1 MHFILLFSILISF
14 SSQASD
20 DFCKLID
27 NSFLKYNWG
36 ISNCKDYN
44 FKTYNKSFN
53 NTDIVFTEIGDSQ
66 LETVII
72 MCGVHGDEI
81 TPIKFCFD
89 VLKNKESYKK
99 YRIVIAPLVAP
110 DSFFSEKPSRTNANG
125 VDVNRNLPTKDW
137 DKFALKKWKHNHKE
151 DKRRYPGPYA
161 NSEIETKFQVYLI
174 EKFKPK
180 MIISVHSPLTLFDYD
195 GPQIDTMGETHFG
208 PMLLD
213 IMSKKSKNY
222 QVKDYPYYPGSLG
235 NYAGYERKIPTFT
248 LELPSSDYTKHQVY
262 WDMFKDAINFALN
275 NDISK
280 SK

>member
-1 MHFILLFSILISF
+1 MKYLILLFLSLPIFADTNFCTLMDQSF
-14 SSQASD
+14 
-20 DFCKLID
+20 K
-27 NSFLKYNWG
+27 KYDWG
-36 ISNCKDYN
+36 DSNCSSYN
-44 FKTYNKSFN
+44 FQKYEQSMQKN
-53 NTDIVFTEIGDSQ
+53 DIVFTEIGDSK
-66 LETVII
+66 LDTVII

-89 VLKNKESYKK
+89 VLKNKDSYKK

-110 DSFFSEKPSRTNANG
+110 DSFFTEKPTRTNANG
-125 VDVNRNLPTKDW
+125 VDVNRNFPTNDW

-151 DKRRYPGPYA
+151 DKRRYPGPNS
-161 NSEIETKFQVYLI
+161 NSEVETKFQIHLI

-195 GPQIDTMGETHFG
+195 GPQINTMGETHFG

-222 QVKDYPYYPGSLG
+222 KVQDYPYFPGSLG

-248 LELPSSDYTKHQVY
+248 LELPSSDHKKHQVY

-275 NDISK
+275 NDVTK